1 MLHMQ
6 IGNIHSLRS
15 AFQSLIRLCQPNG
28 VAPTAFWLQQVESTG
43 WIHHVQMVLRGIHKT
58 AHLVEVERTS
68 VIVHCSD
75 GWDRTAQLAGGAELL
90 LDSHSRTIH
99 GFEVRAQDAP
109 PCLREGRA
117 DPSPFTLHT
126 AAHAPADSCTE
137 AVVLLWL
144 QIC

>member
-1 MLHMQ
+1 MVARFSQLLHCFLCRFAACPSIHRTTQGSQVLHMQ

-109 PCLREGRA
+109 PC
-117 DPSPFTLHT
+117 
-126 AAHAPADSCTE
+126 
-137 AVVLLWL
+137 
-144 QIC
+144 